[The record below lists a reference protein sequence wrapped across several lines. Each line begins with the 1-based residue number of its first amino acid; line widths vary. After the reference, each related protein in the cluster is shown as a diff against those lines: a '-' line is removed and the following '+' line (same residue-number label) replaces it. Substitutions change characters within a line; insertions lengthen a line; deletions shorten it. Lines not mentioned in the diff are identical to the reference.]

1 MSSENR
7 LLEIIKQASTEAVG
21 AAKPFALTY
30 GVVTSV
36 KPLSIQ
42 IDQKLELGEAQLIL
56 TNAVRDYSVEM
67 SVEHWVEM
75 ETEYL
80 PEDNMPDELLPN
92 PHRHRY
98 LGKKK
103 FAVHLGLREGE
114 QVLLLRVQGGQQYI
128 VFDRSEALT

>member
-1 MSSENR
+1 LSSENR
-7 LLEIIKQASTEAVG
+7 LLEIIKQASTDAVR

-30 GVVTSV
+30 GIVTSI

-67 SVEHWVEM
+67 SMEHWVEM

-103 FAVHLGLREGE
+103 FTVHLGLKEGE